1 MASPLMAS
9 SLQTPAPALDRSSP
23 VPLYHQLRSVLQRQI
38 ECGEFRIDDRLPNE
52 DLIAAH
58 YDVSKITV
66 REALKT
72 LAAAG
77 YVRREQ
83 GRGTFVTNPRVAQGP
98 RKLTCFS
105 DEMRL
110 RGLTASSR
118 VLASEVVPADSDLA
132 EKLAINQGASVFR
145 LKRIRLADGEIMGL
159 QTAHLALERVPGI
172 AEINFET
179 ASLYETLEARYGLKP
194 VRARE
199 THCAIALNRSDAHQ
213 LGLQPGAPALSA
225 ERLSSSADGTPLEY
239 VWSLM
244 RGDRYQIVLNLTAI

>member
-1 MASPLMAS
+1 MAFSSPIPV
-9 SLQTPAPALDRSSP
+9 TALDRSSP
-23 VPLYHQLRSVLQRQI
+23 IPLYHQLRSVLQRQI
-38 ECGEFRIDDRLPNE
+38 ERGELRIDDRLPNE
-52 DLIAAH
+52 DWIAAR

-83 GRGTFVTNPRVAQGP
+83 GRGTFVTSPRVAQGP

-105 DEMRL
+105 DEMKL

-118 VLASEVVPADSDLA
+118 VLASEVVPADADLA
-132 EKLAINQGASVFR
+132 EKLAINQGAKVFR
-145 LKRIRLADGEIMGL
+145 LKRIRLAGGEIMGL
-159 QTAHLALERVPGI
+159 QTAHLALERVLGI

-194 VRARE
+194 AQARE
-199 THCAIALNRSDAHQ
+199 THCAIALGYTEAHQ

-225 ERLSSSADGTPLEY
+225 ERLSFLADGTPLEY
-239 VWSLM
+239 VWSVM
-244 RGDRYQIVLNLTAI
+244 RGDRYQIVLNLSAF

>member
-1 MASPLMAS
+1 MAS
-9 SLQTPAPALDRSSP
+9 SPHVPVAVLDRSSP
-23 VPLYHQLRSVLQRQI
+23 IPLYHQLRGILQRQI
-38 ECGEFRIDDRLPNE
+38 EHGELRIDDRLPNE
-52 DLIAAH
+52 DLIASR

-105 DEMRL
+105 DEMKL

-118 VLASEVVPADSDLA
+118 VLAAEVIPADSDLA
-132 EKLAINQGASVFR
+132 GKLAINQGASLFR

-172 AEINFET
+172 TEIDFGVV
-179 ASLYETLEARYGLKP
+179 SLYETLELRYGLKP
-194 VRARE
+194 AQARE
-199 THCAIALNRSDAHQ
+199 THCAIALGRAEAHQ

-225 ERLSSSADGTPLEY
+225 ERLSVLADGTPLEY
-239 VWSLM
+239 VWSVM
-244 RGDRYQIVLNLTAI
+244 RGDRYQIVLNLSAF